1 MHRVVSAQLRRQV
14 GLVVRTKKSVHG
26 EVAQLGGTECI
37 HEFREETR
45 SHPILDVGWNTEQW
59 QQIGIITSMAPFEI
73 TEQAKHQI
81 EVLLGKNPD
90 KYAVSLAVLGGGCAG
105 FKYDWGFADTQESIG
120 KDDHIENWGTG
131 RFVVDETSM
140 LYVVGTKI
148 DFVEETF
155 GSQFEISNPNST
167 ASCGCGESF
176 GV

>member
-1 MHRVVSAQLRRQV
+1 
-14 GLVVRTKKSVHG
+14 
-26 EVAQLGGTECI
+26 
-37 HEFREETR
+37 
-45 SHPILDVGWNTEQW
+45 
-59 QQIGIITSMAPFEI
+59 MALFEI
-73 TEQAKHQI
+73 TDEAKNQI
-81 EVLLGKNPD
+81 EKLLGKNPD

-105 FKYDWGFADTQESIG
+105 FKYDWGFADTKESVADG
-120 KDDHIENWGTG
+120 DHVEDWNTG

-140 LYVVGTKI
+140 MYVIGTKI